1 MDYQNYQAQKRKILE
16 SQFPYKVLE
25 KGEIVNKGDSILNL
39 GGMDV
44 PIDSGVQLAIDR
56 FMGVA
61 PRQVKAVEE
70 SFGSKGSRDLR
81 NFFALAG
88 NVDNPQRIALIAN
101 PETRRIEGART
112 LRNEAITPEAF
123 FDFAEMFMDRNGF
136 YAESIRGGSNGI
148 FGIDITLKPH
158 HEEFGG
164 FEPDDEFLKN
174 GMYLHWNLGGIE
186 AGSYIERLVCTNG
199 ATRTLPH
206 KEGVI
211 YELQPASVEKLLTIP
226 DNKQLMNI
234 NWEKHLENAI
244 LARSTVASLAEIH
257 TANKLLKTTGVE
269 SDVAEQIAPITML
282 LEMYAAAGIKM
293 VPNQMKVYKSD
304 INFWALYNRL
314 THFASHNEQWA
325 ESDNRRN
332 MLMCESMDFLLRKR
346 DITEYVSIFD

>member
-1 MDYQNYQAQKRKILE
+1 MDYQNYQAQKQKILE

-25 KGEIVNKGDSILNL
+25 KGEIVNKGDNVLNI

-44 PIDSGVQLAIDR
+44 PMTAGVQLAIDR

-61 PRQVKAVEE
+61 PRQVKAVEK
-70 SFGSKGSRDLR
+70 SFSSKGSRDLR

-148 FGIDITLKPH
+148 FGIDITLKPQ

-164 FEPDDEFLKN
+164 FGPDDEFLKN

-199 ATRTLPH
+199 ATRTLPQ

-226 DNKQLMNI
+226 DNKKLMSI
-234 NWEKHLENAI
+234 NWEKHIENAI
-244 LARSTVASLAEIH
+244 IARSTVASLAEVQ

-269 SDVAEQIAPITML
+269 PDIVEQIAPIAML
-282 LEMYAAAGIKM
+282 LEMYATAGRKISL
-293 VPNQMKVYKSD
+293 NQMKVYKSD
-304 INFWALYNRL
+304 INFWQLYNRL
-314 THFASHNEQWA
+314 THFASHNEQWT

-332 MLMCESMDFLLRKR
+332 MLMGESMDFLLKKR